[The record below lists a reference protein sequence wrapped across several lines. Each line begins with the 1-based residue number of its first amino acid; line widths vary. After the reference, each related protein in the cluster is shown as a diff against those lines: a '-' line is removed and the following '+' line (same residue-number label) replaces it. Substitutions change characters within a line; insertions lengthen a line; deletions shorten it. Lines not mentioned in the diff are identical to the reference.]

1 MITNEVAK
9 NHDETMLELIGL
21 KASKRSL
28 QGNNIRLN

>member
-9 NHDETMLELIGL
+9 NHDETMLELLGL

-28 QGNNIRLN
+28 RGASV